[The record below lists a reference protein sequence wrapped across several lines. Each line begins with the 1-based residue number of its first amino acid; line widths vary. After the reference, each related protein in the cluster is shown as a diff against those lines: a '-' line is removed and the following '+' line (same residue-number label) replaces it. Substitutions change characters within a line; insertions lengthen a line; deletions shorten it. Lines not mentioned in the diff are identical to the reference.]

1 MAPGAMTGMSAM
13 LGNLDLAGI
22 GSGISAF
29 GQIGGGIA
37 SFSQGKSNASML
49 RKLGVISAEEERVR
63 TRRILGAQQS
73 AAAAS
78 GIDPTSGSA
87 LDVQGDTA
95 LEGEIA
101 ALMAKFDYDAQAAV
115 VEGEA
120 TESLISGFQNA
131 SSTILGTQLD
141 KLGQN
146 PRTREGLFGLN
157 PEKRDT
163 SHKGRKRAVGTTGRD
178 GVYRRDRKARAR
190 NIKPSD
196 YSGYA

>member
-1 MAPGAMTGMSAM
+1 MDGAMTGMSSM
-13 LGNLDLAGI
+13 LGDLDLADI

-29 GQIGGGIA
+29 SQIGGGIA

-49 RKLGVISAEEERVR
+49 RKLGVISADEERVR
-63 TRRILGAQQS
+63 TRRILGAQQA

-87 LDVQGDTA
+87 MDVQGDTA

-115 VEGEA
+115 VKGEA
-120 TESLISGFQNA
+120 TESLMAGFQNA
-131 SSTILGTQLD
+131 AGTILGTQLD

-146 PRTREGLFGLN
+146 PRTTKRLFGLN
-157 PEKRDT
+157 PKTRDT
-163 SHKGRKRAVGTTGRD
+163 SSKGRKRAVVTTVRD
-178 GVYRRDRKARAR
+178 GFYRRERKAPAK
-190 NIKPSD
+190 NIEASD

>member
-1 MAPGAMTGMSAM
+1 MGPKEMTGMSSLM
-13 LGNLDLAGI
+13 GNLDLADI

-29 GQIGGGIA
+29 SQIGGGIA
-37 SFSQGKSNASML
+37 SFAQGKNNASML
-49 RKLGVISAEEERVR
+49 RKLGVISADEERVR
-63 TRRILGAQQS
+63 TRRILGAQQA

-87 LDVQGDTA
+87 MDVQGDTA

-120 TESLISGFQNA
+120 TESLMAGFQNA
-131 SSTILGTQLD
+131 AGTILGTQLD

-146 PRTREGLFGLN
+146 PRTRDSGTPEGGSGAEVPEAWRRRRRGIQGN
-157 PEKRDT
+157 PRT
-163 SHKGRKRAVGTTGRD
+163 PTPPQGRYTL
-178 GVYRRDRKARAR
+178 
-190 NIKPSD
+190 
-196 YSGYA
+196 

>member
-1 MAPGAMTGMSAM
+1 MDGAMTGMSSM
-13 LGNLDLAGI
+13 LGDLDLADI

-29 GQIGGGIA
+29 SQIGGGIA

-49 RKLGVISAEEERVR
+49 RKLGVISADEERVR
-63 TRRILGAQQS
+63 TRRILGAQQA

-87 LDVQGDTA
+87 MDVQGDTA

-115 VEGEA
+115 VKGEA
-120 TESLISGFQNA
+120 TESLMAGFQNA
-131 SSTILGTQLD
+131 AGTILGTQLD

-146 PRTREGLFGLN
+146 PRTTKRLLGEN
-157 PEKRDT
+157 PKTRDT
-163 SHKGRKRAVGTTGRD
+163 SSKGRKRAVGTTGRD
-178 GVYRRDRKARAR
+178 GVYRRVRKAPAK
-190 NIKPSD
+190 NIEASD